1 MTVIGLYLLV
11 GLAHANSAFTV
22 TGESII
28 RKCLKIVGMS
38 QALHIH
44 MACMVFTARHV
55 PLWFTGPVPDELSG
69 VWPWSC
75 SLSLL

>member
-28 RKCLKIVGMS
+28 RKCLKIVGIS
-38 QALHIH
+38 RALHKS
-44 MACMVFTARHV
+44 MAYVRVKARR
-55 PLWFTGPVPDELSG
+55 DEL
-69 VWPWSC
+69 
-75 SLSLL
+75 